1 MISLR
6 HMNSTYP
13 HGTLSLPPSSLFYHL
28 PSLLPPPPPFPPPCY
43 VGLQRLLGHV
53 PDQSLPDLLSSIV
66 KGSFEEKLKVLDAV
80 QLVQK
85 LKAAQPLVTRQ
96 IEVGTVCIFHS
107 DHSLS
112 VHGKGL
118 CVVCWSCDVT

>member
-1 MISLR
+1 MV
-6 HMNSTYP
+6 P
-13 HGTLSLPPSSLFYHL
+13 FPSLPPPTSTTFPPS
-28 PSLLPPPPPFPPPCY
+28 SLLPPPPPFPPPCY

>member
-1 MISLR
+1 M
-6 HMNSTYP
+6 
-13 HGTLSLPPSSLFYHL
+13 
-28 PSLLPPPPPFPPPCY
+28 
-43 VGLQRLLGHV
+43 GLQRLLGHV

-118 CVVCWSCDVT
+118 CVVCWSCDHHMIVLDDCYIIIMYKWSCGCHKM

>member
-1 MISLR
+1 
-6 HMNSTYP
+6 MNSIYP
-13 HGTLSLPPSSLFYHL
+13 HDTLSLPPSSLFYHL
-28 PSLLPPPPPFPPPCY
+28 SSLLPPPPPFPPPCY
-43 VGLQRLLGHV
+43 VELQRLLGHV
-53 PDQSLPDLLSSIV
+53 PDQILPDLLSSIV
-66 KGSFEEKLKVLDAV
+66 KGSFEEKLKVLDAI

-85 LKAAQPLVTRQ
+85 LKVAQPLVTRQ

-112 VHGKGL
+112 VHDKRL

>member
-1 MISLR
+1 
-6 HMNSTYP
+6 MNSTYP
-13 HGTLSLPPSSLFYHL
+13 HDTLSLPPSSLFYRL
-28 PSLLPPPPPFPPPCY
+28 SSLLPPPPPFPPLCY
-43 VGLQRLLGHV
+43 VELQRLLGHV

-66 KGSFEEKLKVLDAV
+66 RGSFEEKLKVLDAV

>member
-1 MISLR
+1 
-6 HMNSTYP
+6 MNSIYP
-13 HGTLSLPPSSLFYHL
+13 HDTLSLPPSSLFYRL
-28 PSLLPPPPPFPPPCY
+28 SSLIPPPPPFPPLCY
-43 VGLQRLLGHV
+43 VELQRLLGHV

-66 KGSFEEKLKVLDAV
+66 RGSFEEKLKVLDAI

-85 LKAAQPLVTRQ
+85 LKVAQPLVTRQ

-112 VHGKGL
+112 VHDKRL
-118 CVVCWSCDVT
+118 CVVCWSCDIT